1 MFPFAPL
8 VVPSLLCPISEEGKV
23 ETTGLAPILLMRI
36 CAGCHRYSTR
46 LRELRLAIES
56 EHQQKRLLFCRL
68 NASGLPGTL
77 RASAAAHECDVL
89 FSVNHEGDRRTNAG
103 TEPGCLVFKE
113 LLAFVGGVRNQVSGG
128 DDLKHQIAGRAQRAS
143 VTAVADRHAPADF
156 LFHGII
162 GDERARVPAWKR
174 FRTGRRPAG
183 LPPGLSSSV
192 NFWSI
197 SWGSTVPAPR
207 TRVK

>member
-1 MFPFAPL
+1 M
-8 VVPSLLCPISEEGKV
+8 

-36 CAGCHRYSTR
+36 CARCCRRGTR

-113 LLAFVGGVRNQVSGG
+113 LLSLVGRVRNEMPRGHN
-128 DDLKHQIAGRAQRAS
+128 LKHQIACRAQRA
-143 VTAVADRHAPADF
+143 AVSAVSDGHAPPN
-156 LFHGII
+156 LLLHGIV
-162 GDERARVPAWKR
+162 GNKCR
-174 FRTGRRPAG
+174 
-183 LPPGLSSSV
+183 
-192 NFWSI
+192 
-197 SWGSTVPAPR
+197 
-207 TRVK
+207 